1 MSRPILKG
9 IVCDRARS
17 QRDHQPRKWYLAH
30 RKEPDGANH
39 EYLKSQD
46 PAEGRHKRGSGAV
59 KVAIRA
65 FPDSSDEQRYMLVG
79 LSVIVCL

>member
-1 MSRPILKG
+1 MSRLILKG
-9 IVCDRARS
+9 IICDHARS
-17 QRDHQPRKWYLAH
+17 QSGHQPRKRHSTH
-30 RKEPDGANH
+30 RNGPDGANH

-46 PAEGRHKRGSGAV
+46 PAEGREKRGSGAV
-59 KVAIRA
+59 EVAVDA